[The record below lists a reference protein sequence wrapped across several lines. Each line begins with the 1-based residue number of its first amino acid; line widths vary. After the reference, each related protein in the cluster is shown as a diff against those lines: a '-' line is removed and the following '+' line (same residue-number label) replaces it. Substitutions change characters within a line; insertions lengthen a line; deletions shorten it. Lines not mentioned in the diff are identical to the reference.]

1 MVDVDYFRVIVERKF
16 VATQLAWK
24 LSSFFEST
32 NFDTEGLVE
41 IANSPSLL
49 YIAKEAK
56 EGLLRE
62 ISKRLEGARP
72 NTSDGLFLYN
82 ARTISGGDLLVALS
96 EAKIA
101 VSAERKGGGKR
112 KREREREE
120 EKRGKRRDEREEDDK
135 LLTSLPLHR
144 TSSLLATGTRPRWR
158 LSSESWFL
166 SLQRGQHTGTS
177 WMSARTFTT
186 LGKSASLKGQARE
199 SQRKHSP
206 CGCSKC

>member
-56 EGLLRE
+56 EGLLRA

-101 VSAERKGGGKR
+101 VSAERKG
-112 KREREREE
+112 EREGGRE
-120 EKRGKRRDEREEDDK
+120 
-135 LLTSLPLHR
+135 
-144 TSSLLATGTRPRWR
+144 
-158 LSSESWFL
+158 
-166 SLQRGQHTGTS
+166 
-177 WMSARTFTT
+177 
-186 LGKSASLKGQARE
+186 
-199 SQRKHSP
+199 
-206 CGCSKC
+206 CVCVCV